1 MCDFLLVFHCNYVP
15 AFYRFPDIMIYWWK
29 ICIFSPFLP
38 TLVSFV
44 ISVVSKHTT
53 SSVWAVSHCVI
64 VWAVW
69 AVSHCVSCV
78 SSHTLCHLC
87 EQSHIVSSV
96 WAVSHCVI
104 CVSSHTLCHLCE
116 QSHIVSSVWTVSHC
130 VICVSSHT
138 LCHLCE
144 QSHIVSSVW
153 AVSHCV
159 ICVNSLTL
167 CHRVSCVSSLTLCQL
182 CEQSHIVSSVCS
194 SCCWTP
200 PTIFMFTLIVTSSLS
215 TLVARFLL
223 ISVNGFNTV
232 LYVCV

>member
-96 WAVSHCVI
+96 WAVTHCVI
-104 CVSSHTLCHLCE
+104 CVSSLTLCHLCE
-116 QSHIVSSVWTVSHC
+116 QSHIVSA
-130 VICVSSHT
+130 
-138 LCHLCE
+138 
-144 QSHIVSSVW
+144 VW
-153 AVSHCV
+153 AVTHC
-159 ICVNSLTL
+159 
-167 CHRVSCVSSLTLCQL
+167 VSCVSSHTLCQL